1 MLDAH
6 ALVHAVGQHDGWR
19 PLMNPDHTDSALAQ
33 RSILAYA
40 SALVG
45 ALALLG
51 VLCRRLPAL
60 EYRARAGR

>member
-1 MLDAH
+1 
-6 ALVHAVGQHDGWR
+6 
-19 PLMNPDHTDSALAQ
+19 MNPDHTDSALAR

-45 ALALLG
+45 LLALLG
-51 VLCRRLPAL
+51 VLCRRPPAL